1 MLATNMNLMG
11 NDHFPGN
18 PSYNANKDAEC
29 SSGSICTNQCMIPN
43 GYRHAMYKS
52 FIIISIYS
60 KHTPRCLHKVKR
72 NNNKPIKQV
81 GIEESVWERTGQCEK
96 LHRNSHEG
104 ESSQRGR
111 LSRRCTSEMLPG
123 RFFLTFQ
130 KGSSSCPRP
139 ARIRKYLLKLT
150 EQNYFSFQIFFPL
163 PTPNTSQNTF
173 HIFLKPRY
181 FLEIT
186 QKSSLLKY

>member
-1 MLATNMNLMG
+1 MNLMG

-29 SSGSICTNQCMIPN
+29 ASGSICTNQCIIPN
-43 GYRHAMYKS
+43 GYCHAMYKS

-60 KHTPRCLHKVKR
+60 KHTPRCLHKVKW

-81 GIEESVWERTGQCEK
+81 GMEESVWERTGQCEK
-96 LHRNSHEG
+96 LHRDSHEG

-111 LSRRCTSEMLPG
+111 LSRRCTSEIAP
-123 RFFLTFQ
+123 RHFFLTFQ

-139 ARIRKYLLKLT
+139 PPRPDQKVSTETYRTKLL
-150 EQNYFSFQIFFPL
+150 FFPNIL
-163 PTPNTSQNTF
+163 PSSYPQHFSNHFPHFPKTQVLLRNNT
-173 HIFLKPRY
+173 KV
-181 FLEIT
+181 
-186 QKSSLLKY
+186 

>member
-1 MLATNMNLMG
+1 MNLMG

-29 SSGSICTNQCMIPN
+29 ASGSICTNQCIIPN
-43 GYRHAMYKS
+43 GYCHAMYKS

-60 KHTPRCLHKVKR
+60 KHTPRCLHKVKW

-81 GIEESVWERTGQCEK
+81 GMEESVWERTGQCEK
-96 LHRNSHEG
+96 LHRDSHEG

-111 LSRRCTSEMLPG
+111 LSRRCTSEIAP
-123 RFFLTFQ
+123 RHFFLTFQ

-139 ARIRKYLLKLT
+139 PPRPPGSESIYWNLQNKTTFLSKYSSLFLPPTLLKPLST
-150 EQNYFSFQIFFPL
+150 FS
-163 PTPNTSQNTF
+163 
-173 HIFLKPRY
+173 
-181 FLEIT
+181 
-186 QKSSLLKY
+186 